1 MESVCI
7 YRSSVLVHV
16 LSVGRSTLKTY
27 RLEFHV
33 LLPTISVVF
42 IQGFKACQN
51 VQNERTFS
59 VMLRNANGH
68 RNEIA

>member
-27 RLEFHV
+27 RLEFHI

-42 IQGFKACQN
+42 IQGF
-51 VQNERTFS
+51 
-59 VMLRNANGH
+59 
-68 RNEIA
+68 